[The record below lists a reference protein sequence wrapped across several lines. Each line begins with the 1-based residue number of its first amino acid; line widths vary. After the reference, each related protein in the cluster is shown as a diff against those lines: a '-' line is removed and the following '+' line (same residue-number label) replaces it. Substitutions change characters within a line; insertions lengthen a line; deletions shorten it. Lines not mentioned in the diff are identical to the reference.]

1 MRVLI
6 ILDHPR
12 QNSLTHQ
19 VAAAFAAG
27 LADGGHTSETLDL
40 HAAGFDPR
48 MTPDD
53 EPDWNDENKRY
64 SYVVHTEIARIK
76 RADALAFVFPIWW
89 WGLPAMTKGYIDR
102 TFARGFAYGGDA
114 KLSLRKIQWLALGA
128 ADEATFAKR
137 GYLDAMKTQLAV
149 GIADYCGVPD
159 SRIEMFYASLDGEE
173 AVRTHLER
181 ARAIGQ
187 AWPP

>member
-6 ILDHPR
+6 VLDHPR

-19 VAAAFAAG
+19 IAASFATG
-27 LADGGHTSETLDL
+27 LAGAGHLSETLDL
-40 HAAGFDPR
+40 HASGFDPR
-48 MTPDD
+48 MTPAD
-53 EPDWNDENKRY
+53 EPDWNDAGKRY

-102 TFARGFAYGGDA
+102 TFARGFAYGDDA
-114 KLSLRKIQWLALGA
+114 RLSLRKIGWLALGA
-128 ADEATFAKR
+128 ADEPTFAKR
-137 GYLDAMKTQLAV
+137 GYLDAMKTQLAI

-159 SRIEMFYASLDGEE
+159 SPIEMFYATLDGDEVI
-173 AVRTHLER
+173 AAHIER
-181 ARAIGQ
+181 ARDIGRTFL
-187 AWPP
+187 P